1 MTETVVTKI
10 ENRSVSQSLYASS
23 PMQGNSDRPNISV
36 APKDNESCS
45 LNIHKSH
52 SFNHTLGYSNKIT
65 LEYGSYISKKNSL
78 ARPSRFLNCN
88 FRPTGSLSYKS
99 YCSCLVLTQD
109 TVTVCGNRFE
119 KLSTSLPN
127 LEFSFRLENESS
139 KTSFH
144 GSDTPNSN
152 DSSLTDNESYVL
164 PVIDL
169 NHIITINVEAAT

>member
-10 ENRSVSQSLYASS
+10 ENRSVSQSLHASN
-23 PMQGNSDRPNISV
+23 PMQGTSDRPNISV

-52 SFNHTLGYSNKIT
+52 SFNHTLDYFNKIT
-65 LEYGSYISKKNSL
+65 LESSSCIPKNNLL
-78 ARPSRFLNCN
+78 ARPNQLLNCN

-109 TVTVCGNRFE
+109 TVTVCGNEFE
-119 KLSTSLPN
+119 KFSTSLPN
-127 LEFSFRLENESS
+127 LEFSLENESF
-139 KTSFH
+139 KTSFQT
-144 GSDTPNSN
+144 SDTPNSN

-169 NHIITINVEAAT
+169 DHIITINVEAAT